1 MRKKK
6 LGLLLTVG
14 ATSLALL
21 TAPLSAFAEGGGGS
35 GSGTGYSQ
43 SARGN
48 LHYVF
53 YDDALPDNSPKQ
65 GTMQSSIDYFT
76 SGKLTGGVSLASE
89 ETSQLRPA
97 IYNACTTA
105 LQRAEAR
112 NPQPDGKSR
121 VVGLFWGSA
130 RSTWSGY
137 AQILPSEVEQF
148 YTQWVND
155 GRPSV
160 FLQNNLSSY
169 EAYQQYIGYIE
180 QGKNEAIQDMNSNSI
195 AACIAL
201 NSNEPPQN
209 YQLSV
214 TTDKAS
220 PFTMAGTTTPV
231 SDTLHASANGSSI
244 RENVSATVSLIWD
257 SKENQ
262 ATKRVNKT
270 VTITNSGDTK
280 SPDFTP
286 ADFGW
291 TSWAGGSF
299 WFDVTVGKQGKMAN
313 TVDTP
318 DRDPRETW
326 TVTPKT
332 PTKELYKSGEN
343 TLLGADVLASAQA
356 YDAHITAHSNGY
368 TSSMTITD
376 TIKNVDVWI
385 GSDTS
390 DNKDAVYVLD
400 PTGKKTPATITIDRS
415 KTGEVNVSALMEN
428 LANQGDYTLVVPTF
442 TKPTGEDYT
451 ISDTGK
457 VCYTTSLKECMT
469 TDEKQTEKVT
479 PDPDKV
485 WVLDETGA
493 LASQD
498 IDWTNKVAADDKTFV
513 HGESISAVVNGSIK
527 AHLTN
532 NLTKYELV
540 DDWSDAARFI
550 DFTDVSKA
558 KVFYGGRDV
567 TDQFTITVKNN
578 QTIATA
584 KKAFLDTTKGLAAD
598 KPTKLVIT
606 GVFKDLSAPTDTDG
620 KVVTMRNAG
629 SETWNNETK
638 ETNEPPI
645 FITTPKPDKVWVLD
659 ENGGLTSQD
668 IDWTNKVAADQ
679 KLFFHEDTVGA
690 VVNGRVPANLARNL
704 TNYVLVDD
712 WSDAARFIDFTDVSK
727 AKVFY
732 GGRDVTDQFTIT
744 VKNNQ
749 TIATAKKAFL
759 DATKGLEEDVP
770 TKLIIMGEFY
780 PVTEETDT
788 NGEMVT
794 LLNKGSETWNN
805 SIVSTNIPPVFI
817 WNPNPTKDVLS
828 SAKQDGDQTSIDGQQ
843 VFPNQ
848 WIEYLVNVDVNF
860 PKTGDNLARKVD
872 NFQVRDDYDPNF
884 EIDKTSIEFYDAR
897 TNKAISKKNYS
908 LSFDEENS
916 AFTATFTQDWI
927 DSQLMLKEQGDL
939 LLRFDGKIAGHVD
952 AGTVIQNQ
960 AFEIINKSTTETNIP
975 KVTIPSPKPD
985 KEDLNKD
992 LIDIDKK
999 TVVGGET
1006 IMYRLTMDATP
1017 SRDKLAYDV
1026 HKLGMVDDFDEEYLD
1041 LSADK
1046 ITVVEKDTGKDVTDA
1061 FNVEVT
1067 DGVAYVFA
1075 KLVDTVNQN
1084 GETITA
1090 VQPKSLKDYA
1100 NQAIDPIND
1109 PIINQELL
1117 GKQYWIYLPTTVK
1130 KVTDGYVIENTALQN
1145 TENMILK
1152 TRIVSNPEKEI
1163 TPDKDVTIDV
1173 GGESVDKG
1181 EIKLNSL
1188 FNYRLTS
1195 SILPSNMAEKATE
1208 WSIVDDYDEISD
1220 RYTGQWVAV
1229 AERDLYDG
1237 DTLIAKVGEQIDG
1250 HLANAPEHTTD
1261 TLDTGLFTVTEKDGV
1276 ITVVANEAYL
1286 DLVNSRPDMEHGFS
1300 IYVQMERILP
1310 ATVTNTFT
1318 ESYNHVEREPEP
1330 VETFTP
1336 EHPAIDVEK
1345 WDTASGKENG
1355 DRDTDKDA
1363 LTIDSKD
1370 VKNPVKIT
1378 YTITNTGDVPL
1389 QDIVLTDKTVKG
1401 DGKVETLSCPDVDVL
1416 QPSEEMTCT
1425 ATITGLEA
1433 GSSHTNT
1440 ATVTGHSVYTDK
1452 EVTDHDDWN
1461 AQVTAPPL
1469 PNTGASITAVLVAS
1483 LLLCGMGA
1491 LILTSRKKLISES

>member
-6 LGLLLTVG
+6 LRLLLTAG

-35 GSGTGYSQ
+35 GSGTGGYSH
-43 SARGN
+43 SGRGI

-53 YDDALPDNSPKQ
+53 YDEISNNAPKQ

-89 ETSQLRPA
+89 ESSQLRSA

-121 VVGLFWGSA
+121 VVGLFWGSFA
-130 RSTWSGY
+130 SIWEGY
-137 AQILPSEVEQF
+137 AQILPSEVTDF
-148 YTQWVND
+148 YNQWRAAGAPDVLSQTQAGGSD
-155 GRPSV
+155 GYARY
-160 FLQNNLSSY
+160 L
-169 EAYQQYIGYIE
+169 GYIE
-180 QGKNEAIQDMNSNSI
+180 QGKNEAIQDMDSSSI

-257 SKENQ
+257 SKESH

-326 TVTPKT
+326 TVAPKT
-332 PTKELYKSGEN
+332 PSKELYKSGKN
-343 TLLGADVLASAQA
+343 TLLGTDVLASAQS
-356 YDAHITAHSNGY
+356 YDARITAHSNGY

-400 PTGKKTPATITIDRS
+400 PTGNKTPATITIDRS
-415 KTGEVNVSALMEN
+415 KDNEVTVSAVIDN
-428 LANQGDYTLVVPTF
+428 LDNQGDYTLVVPTF

-498 IDWTNKVAADDKTFV
+498 KDWTNTVAADQKLFF
-513 HGESISAVVNGSIK
+513 HGDEVGAVVNGSLP
-527 AHLTN
+527 ARLTR
-532 NLTKYELV
+532 NLTKYSIV

-550 DFTDVSKA
+550 DFTDASKA
-558 KVFYGGRDV
+558 KVFYNGRDV
-567 TDQFTITVKNN
+567 TDQFTITIKEN

-584 KKAFLDTTKGLAAD
+584 KKAFLDTTKGLPVD
-598 KPTKLVIT
+598 VPVKLVIT
-606 GVFKDLSAPTDTDG
+606 GVFKGVSAPTDTNG
-620 KVVTMRNAG
+620 EVVTLINAG

-638 ETNEPPI
+638 ETNE
-645 FITTPKPDKVWVLD
+645 
-659 ENGGLTSQD
+659 
-668 IDWTNKVAADQ
+668 
-679 KLFFHEDTVGA
+679 
-690 VVNGRVPANLARNL
+690 
-704 TNYVLVDD
+704 
-712 WSDAARFIDFTDVSK
+712 
-727 AKVFY
+727 
-732 GGRDVTDQFTIT
+732 
-744 VKNNQ
+744 
-749 TIATAKKAFL
+749 
-759 DATKGLEEDVP
+759 
-770 TKLIIMGEFY
+770 
-780 PVTEETDT
+780 
-788 NGEMVT
+788 
-794 LLNKGSETWNN
+794 
-805 SIVSTNIPPVFI
+805 PPVFI

-1109 PIINQELL
+1109 PIINQDLL
-1117 GKQYWIYLPTTVK
+1117 GKQYWVYLPTTVK

-1145 TENMILK
+1145 MENMMLK

-1195 SILPSNMAEKATE
+1195 SILPSNMAEKASE

-1261 TLDTGLFTVTEKDGV
+1261 KLDTGLFTLTEKDGV
-1276 ITVVANEAYL
+1276 ITVVATQSYL
-1286 DLVNSRPDMEHGFS
+1286 DLVNSRPDVEHGFS

-1310 ATVTNTFT
+1310 TTVTNTFT

-1330 VETFTP
+1330 VETTTP

-1370 VKNPVKIT
+1370 IKNPVKIT

-1401 DGKVETLSCPDVDVL
+1401 DGKVEALSCPDVDVL

-1425 ATITGLEA
+1425 ATITGFKT
-1433 GSSHTNT
+1433 GSTHTNT

-1491 LILTSRKKLISES
+1491 LILTSRKKLVSES

>member
-1 MRKKK
+1 MKYKK
-6 LGLLLTVG
+6 LRQ
-14 ATSLALL
+14 SLIAGITALS
-21 TAPLSAFAEGGGGS
+21 LSLSASTAFAEGGGGS
-35 GSGTGYSQ
+35 GSSGGMSGG
-43 SARGN
+43 RGA

-53 YDDALPDNSPKQ
+53 YDAPKHDNSSDPVQ
-65 GTMQSSIDYFT
+65 GTMQASIDYFT
-76 SGKLTGGVSLASE
+76 SGALTGGKSLAEFPVESAALK
-89 ETSQLRPA
+89 SA
-97 IYNACTTA
+97 IQTACTSA

-112 NPQPDGKSR
+112 NPKPDGKSR

-130 RSTWSGY
+130 KDTWYGH

-148 YTQWVND
+148 YTQWVNG
-155 GRPSV
+155 GRQGV
-160 FLQNNLSSY
+160 LAQTHISST
-169 EAYQQYIGYIE
+169 ENYQQYISFIE
-180 QGKNEAIQDMNSNSI
+180 QGKNEAVRDMDSSSV

-220 PFTMAGTTTPV
+220 PFTTAGSTEPV

-257 SKENQ
+257 SKEKQ
-262 ATKRVNKT
+262 AAKRVDKK
-270 VTITNSGDTK
+270 VIITNSGDTK

-299 WFDVTVGKQGKMAN
+299 WFDITVSKQGKMSN

-332 PTKELYKSGEN
+332 PSKELYKSGEN
-343 TLLGADVLASAQA
+343 TLLGTDVLASAQS
-356 YDAHITAHSNGY
+356 YDAHITAHTNGY

-376 TIKNVDVWI
+376 TIKNVNVWI
-385 GSDTS
+385 GSDTE
-390 DNKDAVYVLD
+390 DNTDAVYVLD
-400 PTGKKTPATITIDRS
+400 PKGNKTPATITIDRS
-415 KTGEVNVSALMEN
+415 KDSEVTVSAVIEN
-428 LANQGDYTLVVPTF
+428 LDNQGDYILVVPTF

-457 VCYTTSLKECMT
+457 VCYTTSLVECMT
-469 TDEKQTEKVT
+469 TDEKQAEKVT
-479 PDPDKV
+479 PKPNKV

-498 IDWTNKVAADDKTFV
+498 KDWTNTVAADQKLFF
-513 HGESISAVVNGSIK
+513 HGDEVGAVVNGSVP
-527 AHLTN
+527 AHLTR
-532 NLTKYELV
+532 NLTKYSIV

-550 DFTDVSKA
+550 DFTDASKA
-558 KVFYGGRDV
+558 KVFYGGREV
-567 TDQFTITVKNN
+567 TDQFTITIKDN

-584 KKAFLDTTKGLAAD
+584 KKDFLDTTKGLPVD
-598 KPTKLVIT
+598 VPVKLVIT
-606 GVFKDLSAPTDTDG
+606 GVFKGVSALTDTNG
-620 KVVTMRNAG
+620 TVVTLINAG

-638 ETNEPPI
+638 ETNEPP
-645 FITTPKPDKVWVLD
+645 
-659 ENGGLTSQD
+659 
-668 IDWTNKVAADQ
+668 
-679 KLFFHEDTVGA
+679 
-690 VVNGRVPANLARNL
+690 
-704 TNYVLVDD
+704 
-712 WSDAARFIDFTDVSK
+712 
-727 AKVFY
+727 
-732 GGRDVTDQFTIT
+732 
-744 VKNNQ
+744 
-749 TIATAKKAFL
+749 
-759 DATKGLEEDVP
+759 
-770 TKLIIMGEFY
+770 
-780 PVTEETDT
+780 
-788 NGEMVT
+788 
-794 LLNKGSETWNN
+794 
-805 SIVSTNIPPVFI
+805 VFI
-817 WNPNPTKDVLS
+817 WNPHPTKDVLS

-860 PKTGDNLARKVD
+860 PKGKDEFARPVD
-872 NFQVRDDYDPNF
+872 LFQVKDDYDPNF
-884 EIDKTSIEFYDAR
+884 QLDKTSIEFYDAR
-897 TNKAISKKNYS
+897 TNKAISKKNYT
-908 LSFDEENS
+908 LSFDDDN
-916 AFTATFTQDWI
+916 ATFTATFTKEWI
-927 DSQLMLKEQGDL
+927 DSQLVLKEQGDL
-939 LLRFDGKIAGHVD
+939 LLRFDGRIKETVSAGSI
-952 AGTVIQNQ
+952 IQNQ
-960 AFEIINKSTTETNIP
+960 AFEIINKSISKTNIP
-975 KVTIPSPKPD
+975 KVTIPPIQPD

-1006 IMYRLTMDATP
+1006 IMYRLTMDAKP
-1017 SRDKLAYDV
+1017 DRSKLAYDV

-1041 LSADK
+1041 LSANT
-1046 ITVVEKDTGKDVTDA
+1046 ITVVEKATGKDVTDE
-1061 FNVEVT
+1061 FNIEV
-1067 DGVAYVFA
+1067 DNGIAYVFA
-1075 KLVDTVNQN
+1075 KLVDTTNQN
-1084 GETITA
+1084 GEQIKA

-1100 NQAIDPIND
+1100 NKSIDPIND
-1109 PIINQELL
+1109 PIIKQELL
-1117 GKQYWIYLPTTVK
+1117 GKEYWIYLPTTVK

-1145 TENMILK
+1145 TENMMLK

-1220 RYTGQWVAV
+1220 RYTGQWIAV
-1229 AERDLYDG
+1229 ADRDLYDG
-1237 DTLIAKVGEQIDG
+1237 DTLIAKAGEQIDG

-1286 DLVNSRPDMEHGFS
+1286 DFVNSRPDVEHGFS

-1310 ATVTNTFT
+1310 TTVTNTFT

-1330 VETFTP
+1330 VETTTP
-1336 EHPAIDVEK
+1336 ENPAIDVEK
-1345 WDTASGKENG
+1345 WDTASGIEDG
-1355 DRDTDKDA
+1355 DRDTNKEALVIDGKEADK
-1363 LTIDSKD
+1363 
-1370 VKNPVKIT
+1370 PVAIT

-1389 QDIVLTDKTVKG
+1389 KNITLTDEVVTGDATV
-1401 DGKVETLSCPDVDVL
+1401 EELTCPDVDVL
-1416 QPSEEMTCT
+1416 QPSETMTCT
-1425 ATITGLEA
+1425 ASITGLKV

-1461 AQVTAPPL
+1461 AQVTTPPL
-1469 PNTGASITAVLVAS
+1469 PNTGANSVAVILVA

-1491 LILTSRKKLISES
+1491 LMVTSRKKLTSES

>member
-6 LGLLLTVG
+6 LRLLLTAG

-35 GSGTGYSQ
+35 GSETGGYSH
-43 SARGN
+43 SGRGI
-48 LHYVF
+48 LHYVM
-53 YDDALPDNSPKQ
+53 YDNFNGTQPVQ

-76 SGKLTGGVSLASE
+76 SGKLTGGVSLAGV
-89 ETSQLRPA
+89 ETTQLRSA

-121 VVGLFWGSA
+121 VVGLFWGSFA
-130 RSTWSGY
+130 SIWEGY
-137 AQILPSEVEQF
+137 AQILPSEVTDF
-148 YTQWVND
+148 YNQWRAAGAPDVLSQTQAGGSD
-155 GRPSV
+155 GYARY
-160 FLQNNLSSY
+160 L
-169 EAYQQYIGYIE
+169 GYIE
-180 QGKNEAIQDMNSNSI
+180 QGKNEAIQDMDSSSI

-257 SKENQ
+257 SKESH

-326 TVTPKT
+326 TVAPKT
-332 PTKELYKSGEN
+332 PSKELYKSGKN
-343 TLLGADVLASAQA
+343 TLLGTDVLASAQS
-356 YDAHITAHSNGY
+356 YDARITAHSNGY

-400 PTGKKTPATITIDRS
+400 PTGNKTPATITIDRS
-415 KTGEVNVSALMEN
+415 KDNEVTVSAVIDN
-428 LANQGDYTLVVPTF
+428 LDNQGDYTLVVPTF

-498 IDWTNKVAADDKTFV
+498 KDWTNTVAADQKLFF
-513 HGESISAVVNGSIK
+513 HGDEVGAVVNGSVP
-527 AHLTN
+527 ARLTR
-532 NLTKYELV
+532 NLTKYSIV

-550 DFTDVSKA
+550 DFTDASKA
-558 KVFYGGRDV
+558 KVSYNGRDV
-567 TDQFTITVKNN
+567 TDQFTITIKEN

-584 KKAFLDTTKGLAAD
+584 KKAFLDTTKGLPVD
-598 KPTKLVIT
+598 VPVKLVIT
-606 GVFKDLSAPTDTDG
+606 GVFKGVSAPTDTNG
-620 KVVTMRNAG
+620 EVVTLINAG

-638 ETNEPPI
+638 ETNE
-645 FITTPKPDKVWVLD
+645 
-659 ENGGLTSQD
+659 
-668 IDWTNKVAADQ
+668 
-679 KLFFHEDTVGA
+679 
-690 VVNGRVPANLARNL
+690 
-704 TNYVLVDD
+704 
-712 WSDAARFIDFTDVSK
+712 
-727 AKVFY
+727 
-732 GGRDVTDQFTIT
+732 
-744 VKNNQ
+744 
-749 TIATAKKAFL
+749 
-759 DATKGLEEDVP
+759 
-770 TKLIIMGEFY
+770 
-780 PVTEETDT
+780 
-788 NGEMVT
+788 
-794 LLNKGSETWNN
+794 
-805 SIVSTNIPPVFI
+805 PPVFI

-897 TNKAISKKNYS
+897 INKAISKKNYS

-1109 PIINQELL
+1109 PIINQDLL
-1117 GKQYWIYLPTTVK
+1117 GKQYWVYLPTTVK

-1145 TENMILK
+1145 MENMMLK

-1195 SILPSNMAEKATE
+1195 SILPSNMAEKASE

-1261 TLDTGLFTVTEKDGV
+1261 KLDTGLFTLTEKDGV
-1276 ITVVANEAYL
+1276 ITVVATQSYL
-1286 DLVNSRPDMEHGFS
+1286 DLVNSRPDVEHGFS

-1310 ATVTNTFT
+1310 TTVTNTFT

-1330 VETFTP
+1330 VETTTP

-1370 VKNPVKIT
+1370 IKNPVKIT

-1401 DGKVETLSCPDVDVL
+1401 DGKVEALSCPDVDVL

-1425 ATITGLEA
+1425 ATITGFKT
-1433 GSSHTNT
+1433 GSTHTNT

-1491 LILTSRKKLISES
+1491 LILTSRKKLVSES

>member
-6 LGLLLTVG
+6 LRLLLTAG

-35 GSGTGYSQ
+35 GSGSGFSH
-43 SARGN
+43 SGRGN

-53 YDDALPDNSPKQ
+53 YDEISNNAPKQ

-89 ETSQLRPA
+89 ESSQLRSA

-121 VVGLFWGSA
+121 VVGLFWGSFA
-130 RSTWSGY
+130 SIWQGY
-137 AQILPSEVEQF
+137 AQILPSEVTDF
-148 YTQWVND
+148 YNQWRAAGAPDVLSQTQAGGSD
-155 GRPSV
+155 GYARY
-160 FLQNNLSSY
+160 L
-169 EAYQQYIGYIE
+169 GYIE
-180 QGKNEAIQDMNSNSI
+180 QGKNEAVQDMNSKSI

-220 PFTMAGTTTPV
+220 PFTIAGSTEPV

-257 SKENQ
+257 SKEKQ
-262 ATKRVNKT
+262 AAKRVDKT

-332 PTKELYKSGEN
+332 PSKELYKSGEN
-343 TLLGADVLASAQA
+343 TLLGTDVLASAQS
-356 YDAHITAHSNGY
+356 YDARITAHSNGY

-400 PTGKKTPATITIDRS
+400 PTGNKTPATITIDRS
-415 KTGEVNVSALMEN
+415 KDNEVNVSALIDN
-428 LANQGDYTLVVPTF
+428 LDNQGDYTLVVPTF

-457 VCYTTSLKECMT
+457 VCYTSSLVECMT
-469 TDEKQTEKVT
+469 TDEKQADKVT
-479 PDPDKV
+479 PHPDKV

-498 IDWTNKVAADDKTFV
+498 KDWTNTVAADQKLFF
-513 HGESISAVVNGSIK
+513 HGDEVGAVVNGSVP
-527 AHLTN
+527 ARLTR
-532 NLTKYELV
+532 NLTKYSIV

-550 DFTDVSKA
+550 DFTDASKA
-558 KVFYGGRDV
+558 KVFYNGRDV
-567 TDQFTITVKNN
+567 TDQFTITIKEN

-584 KKAFLDTTKGLAAD
+584 KKAFLDTTKGLPVD
-598 KPTKLVIT
+598 VPVKLVIT
-606 GVFKDLSAPTDTDG
+606 GVFKGVSAPTDTNG
-620 KVVTMRNAG
+620 EVVTLINAG

-638 ETNEPPI
+638 ETNEPP
-645 FITTPKPDKVWVLD
+645 
-659 ENGGLTSQD
+659 
-668 IDWTNKVAADQ
+668 
-679 KLFFHEDTVGA
+679 
-690 VVNGRVPANLARNL
+690 
-704 TNYVLVDD
+704 
-712 WSDAARFIDFTDVSK
+712 
-727 AKVFY
+727 
-732 GGRDVTDQFTIT
+732 
-744 VKNNQ
+744 
-749 TIATAKKAFL
+749 
-759 DATKGLEEDVP
+759 
-770 TKLIIMGEFY
+770 
-780 PVTEETDT
+780 
-788 NGEMVT
+788 
-794 LLNKGSETWNN
+794 
-805 SIVSTNIPPVFI
+805 VFI
-817 WNPNPTKDVLS
+817 WNPHPTKDVLS

-1046 ITVVEKDTGKDVTDA
+1046 ITVVEKDTGKDVTDE
-1061 FNVEVT
+1061 FNIEVT

-1084 GETITA
+1084 GEQIKA

-1117 GKQYWIYLPTTVK
+1117 GKQYWVYLPTTVK

-1145 TENMILK
+1145 MENMILK

-1195 SILPSNMAEKATE
+1195 STLPSNMAEKATE

-1220 RYTGQWVAV
+1220 RYTGQWIAV
-1229 AERDLYDG
+1229 ADRDLYDG

-1286 DLVNSRPDMEHGFS
+1286 NLVNSRPDMEHGFS

-1330 VETFTP
+1330 VETTTP
-1336 EHPAIDVEK
+1336 ENPAIDVEK
-1345 WDTASGKENG
+1345 WDTSSGKEDG
-1355 DRDTDKDA
+1355 DRDTNKEALVIDGKEADK
-1363 LTIDSKD
+1363 
-1370 VKNPVKIT
+1370 PVAIT

-1389 QDIVLTDKTVKG
+1389 NNITLTDEVVIGDATV
-1401 DGKVETLSCPDVDVL
+1401 EELTCPHVDVL
-1416 QPSEEMTCT
+1416 QPSETMTCT
-1425 ATITGLEA
+1425 ASITGLKV

-1440 ATVTGHSVYTDK
+1440 ATVTGHSVYTDT

-1461 AQVTAPPL
+1461 AQVTTPPL
-1469 PNTGASITAVLVAS
+1469 PNTGANIAAVIVAA
-1483 LLLCGMGA
+1483 LLMCGMGA
-1491 LILTSRKKLISES
+1491 LILTSRKKLASES

>member
-6 LGLLLTVG
+6 LRLLLTAG

-35 GSGTGYSQ
+35 GSGTGGYSH
-43 SARGN
+43 SGRGI
-48 LHYVF
+48 LHYVM
-53 YDDALPDNSPKQ
+53 YDNFNGTQPVQ

-76 SGKLTGGVSLASE
+76 SGKLTGGVSLAGV
-89 ETSQLRPA
+89 ETTQLRSA

-121 VVGLFWGSA
+121 VVGLFWGSFA
-130 RSTWSGY
+130 SIWEGY
-137 AQILPSEVEQF
+137 AQILPSEVTDF
-148 YTQWVND
+148 YNQWRAAGAPDVLSQTQAGGSD
-155 GRPSV
+155 GYARY
-160 FLQNNLSSY
+160 L
-169 EAYQQYIGYIE
+169 GYIE
-180 QGKNEAIQDMNSNSI
+180 QGKNEAIQDMDSSSI

-257 SKENQ
+257 SKESH

-326 TVTPKT
+326 TVAPKT
-332 PTKELYKSGEN
+332 PSKELYKSGKN
-343 TLLGADVLASAQA
+343 TLLGTDVLASAQS
-356 YDAHITAHSNGY
+356 YDARITAHSNGY

-400 PTGKKTPATITIDRS
+400 PTGNKTPATITIDRS
-415 KTGEVNVSALMEN
+415 KDNEVTVSAVIDN
-428 LANQGDYTLVVPTF
+428 LDNQGDYTLVVPTF

-498 IDWTNKVAADDKTFV
+498 KDWTNTVAADQKLFF
-513 HGESISAVVNGSIK
+513 HGDEVGAVVNGSVP
-527 AHLTN
+527 ARLTR
-532 NLTKYELV
+532 NLTKYSIV

-550 DFTDVSKA
+550 DFTDASKA
-558 KVFYGGRDV
+558 KVFYNGRDV
-567 TDQFTITVKNN
+567 TDQFTITIKEN

-584 KKAFLDTTKGLAAD
+584 KKAFLDTTKGLPVD
-598 KPTKLVIT
+598 VPVKLVIT
-606 GVFKDLSAPTDTDG
+606 GVFKGVSAPTDTNG
-620 KVVTMRNAG
+620 EVVTLINAG

-638 ETNEPPI
+638 ETNE
-645 FITTPKPDKVWVLD
+645 
-659 ENGGLTSQD
+659 
-668 IDWTNKVAADQ
+668 
-679 KLFFHEDTVGA
+679 
-690 VVNGRVPANLARNL
+690 
-704 TNYVLVDD
+704 
-712 WSDAARFIDFTDVSK
+712 
-727 AKVFY
+727 
-732 GGRDVTDQFTIT
+732 
-744 VKNNQ
+744 
-749 TIATAKKAFL
+749 
-759 DATKGLEEDVP
+759 
-770 TKLIIMGEFY
+770 
-780 PVTEETDT
+780 
-788 NGEMVT
+788 
-794 LLNKGSETWNN
+794 
-805 SIVSTNIPPVFI
+805 PPVFI

-897 TNKAISKKNYS
+897 INKAISKKNYS

-1109 PIINQELL
+1109 PIINQDLL
-1117 GKQYWIYLPTTVK
+1117 GKQYWVYLPTTVK

-1145 TENMILK
+1145 MENMMLK

-1195 SILPSNMAEKATE
+1195 SILPSNMAEKASE

-1261 TLDTGLFTVTEKDGV
+1261 KLDTGLFTLTEKDGV
-1276 ITVVANEAYL
+1276 ITVVATQSYL
-1286 DLVNSRPDMEHGFS
+1286 DLVNSRPDVEHGFS

-1310 ATVTNTFT
+1310 TTVTNTFT

-1330 VETFTP
+1330 VETTTP

-1370 VKNPVKIT
+1370 IKNPVKIT

-1401 DGKVETLSCPDVDVL
+1401 DGKVEALSCPDVDVL

-1425 ATITGLEA
+1425 ATITGFKT
-1433 GSSHTNT
+1433 GSTHTNT

-1491 LILTSRKKLISES
+1491 LILTSRKKLVSES

>member
-6 LGLLLTVG
+6 LRLLLTAG

-35 GSGTGYSQ
+35 GSGSGYTEHG
-43 SARGN
+43 RGN

-53 YDDALPDNSPKQ
+53 YDEISNNTPKQ

-89 ETSQLRPA
+89 GDDVLRSA

-130 RSTWSGY
+130 SSIWQGY
-137 AQILPSEVEQF
+137 AQILPSEVTDF
-148 YTQWVND
+148 YNQWRAAGAPDVLSQTQAGGSD
-155 GRPSV
+155 GYARY
-160 FLQNNLSSY
+160 LS
-169 EAYQQYIGYIE
+169 YIE
-180 QGKNEAIQDMNSNSI
+180 QGKNEAIQDMNHQSV

-231 SDTLHASANGSSI
+231 SDTLHTSANGSSI
-244 RENVSATVSLIWD
+244 RENVSATVSFIWD
-257 SKENQ
+257 SKEKQ
-262 ATKRVNKT
+262 AAKRVDKT

-326 TVTPKT
+326 TVTPIT
-332 PTKELYKSGEN
+332 PSKELYKSGEN

-356 YDAHITAHSNGY
+356 YDAHITAYSNGY

-385 GSDTS
+385 GSDNA

-415 KTGEVNVSALMEN
+415 KTGEVNVSALIEN
-428 LANQGDYTLVVPTF
+428 LDNQGDYTLVVPTF

-498 IDWTNKVAADDKTFV
+498 KEWTNKVAADDKTFV

-578 QTIATA
+578 QTVATA
-584 KKAFLDTTKGLAAD
+584 KKEFLDATKGLEED
-598 KPTKLVIT
+598 VTTKLIIMGEFYPVT
-606 GVFKDLSAPTDTDG
+606 EETDTNG
-620 KVVTMRNAG
+620 EMVTLLNKG

-668 IDWTNKVAADQ
+668 KEWTNKVAADD
-679 KLFFHEDTVGA
+679 KTFVHGESISA

-712 WSDAARFIDFTDVSK
+712 WSNAARFIDFTDVSK

-749 TIATAKKAFL
+749 TVATAKKKFL
-759 DATKGLEEDVP
+759 
-770 TKLIIMGEFY
+770 
-780 PVTEETDT
+780 
-788 NGEMVT
+788 
-794 LLNKGSETWNN
+794 
-805 SIVSTNIPPVFI
+805 
-817 WNPNPTKDVLS
+817 
-828 SAKQDGDQTSIDGQQ
+828 
-843 VFPNQ
+843 
-848 WIEYLVNVDVNF
+848 
-860 PKTGDNLARKVD
+860 
-872 NFQVRDDYDPNF
+872 
-884 EIDKTSIEFYDAR
+884 
-897 TNKAISKKNYS
+897 
-908 LSFDEENS
+908 
-916 AFTATFTQDWI
+916 
-927 DSQLMLKEQGDL
+927 
-939 LLRFDGKIAGHVD
+939 
-952 AGTVIQNQ
+952 
-960 AFEIINKSTTETNIP
+960 
-975 KVTIPSPKPD
+975 
-985 KEDLNKD
+985 
-992 LIDIDKK
+992 
-999 TVVGGET
+999 
-1006 IMYRLTMDATP
+1006 
-1017 SRDKLAYDV
+1017 
-1026 HKLGMVDDFDEEYLD
+1026 
-1041 LSADK
+1041 
-1046 ITVVEKDTGKDVTDA
+1046 
-1061 FNVEVT
+1061 
-1067 DGVAYVFA
+1067 
-1075 KLVDTVNQN
+1075 
-1084 GETITA
+1084 
-1090 VQPKSLKDYA
+1090 
-1100 NQAIDPIND
+1100 
-1109 PIINQELL
+1109 
-1117 GKQYWIYLPTTVK
+1117 
-1130 KVTDGYVIENTALQN
+1130 
-1145 TENMILK
+1145 
-1152 TRIVSNPEKEI
+1152 
-1163 TPDKDVTIDV
+1163 
-1173 GGESVDKG
+1173 
-1181 EIKLNSL
+1181 
-1188 FNYRLTS
+1188 
-1195 SILPSNMAEKATE
+1195 
-1208 WSIVDDYDEISD
+1208 
-1220 RYTGQWVAV
+1220 
-1229 AERDLYDG
+1229 
-1237 DTLIAKVGEQIDG
+1237 
-1250 HLANAPEHTTD
+1250 
-1261 TLDTGLFTVTEKDGV
+1261 
-1276 ITVVANEAYL
+1276 
-1286 DLVNSRPDMEHGFS
+1286 
-1300 IYVQMERILP
+1300 
-1310 ATVTNTFT
+1310 
-1318 ESYNHVEREPEP
+1318 
-1330 VETFTP
+1330 
-1336 EHPAIDVEK
+1336 
-1345 WDTASGKENG
+1345 
-1355 DRDTDKDA
+1355 
-1363 LTIDSKD
+1363 
-1370 VKNPVKIT
+1370 
-1378 YTITNTGDVPL
+1378 
-1389 QDIVLTDKTVKG
+1389 
-1401 DGKVETLSCPDVDVL
+1401 
-1416 QPSEEMTCT
+1416 
-1425 ATITGLEA
+1425 
-1433 GSSHTNT
+1433 
-1440 ATVTGHSVYTDK
+1440 
-1452 EVTDHDDWN
+1452 
-1461 AQVTAPPL
+1461 
-1469 PNTGASITAVLVAS
+1469 
-1483 LLLCGMGA
+1483 
-1491 LILTSRKKLISES
+1491 